1 MELDKLKGLLTES
14 RNPRS
19 AHIDACSTRE
29 IVRIINEEDKTVAEA
44 VARETDQIAE
54 LIDAAANAIQNGGR
68 LLYIGA
74 GTSGRLGVLDA
85 AECRPTYGVD
95 DNTVVGLI
103 AGGRGA
109 MFSAVEGAED
119 SLALAAEELRAIDF
133 CSRDVLVGLAASGR
147 TPYVIGGLRYARSI
161 GAVTGSIACTSGA
174 EISALSDIA
183 IEVLTGPEVVTGST
197 RMKAGTAQ
205 KMVLNMLSTGTMIRL
220 GKVMGNLMVDVQAT
234 NDKLKARAV
243 RIVMEAAEVDKGT
256 AEAALQQS
264 GGSAKKAILSLSD
277 PASVGGKLT

>member
-19 AHIDACSTRE
+19 AHIDTCSTRE
-29 IVRIINEEDKTVAEA
+29 IVRIISEEDKTVAEA
-44 VARETDQIAE
+44 VARETDRIAE
-54 LIDAAANAIQNGGR
+54 LIDAAAHAIQSGGR
-68 LLYIGA
+68 LIYIGA

-119 SLALAAEELRAIDF
+119 SLTLAEEELRAIGF
-133 CSRDVLVGLAASGR
+133 CSKDVLVGLAASGR

-243 RIVMEAAEVDKGT
+243 RIVMEAAEVDKAK
-256 AEAALQQS
+256 AEAALQQN
-264 GGSAKKAILSLSD
+264 GGSAKKAILSLLEE
-277 PASVGGKLT
+277 GRT

>member
-19 AHIDACSTRE
+19 AHIDTCSTRE
-29 IVRIINEEDKTVAEA
+29 IVRIISEEDKTVAEA
-44 VARETDQIAE
+44 VARETDRIAE
-54 LIDAAANAIQNGGR
+54 LIDAAAHAIQSGGR
-68 LLYIGA
+68 LIYIGA

-119 SLALAAEELRAIDF
+119 SLTLAEEELCAIDF
-133 CSRDVLVGLAASGR
+133 CSKDVLVGLAASGR

-243 RIVMEAAEVDKGT
+243 RIVMEAAEVDKAK
-256 AEAALQQS
+256 AEAALQQN
-264 GGSAKKAILSLSD
+264 GGSAKKAILSLLEE
-277 PASVGGKLT
+277 GRT

>member
-1 MELDKLKGLLTES
+1 MELDKLKNLLTET

-19 AHIDACSTRE
+19 AHIDKCSTEE
-29 IVRIINEEDKTVAEA
+29 IVRIINAEDKTVAEA
-44 VARETDQIAE
+44 VEKEAAQIAK
-54 LIDAAANAIQNGGR
+54 LIDAGVVALENGGR
-68 LLYIGA
+68 LIYIGA

-119 SLALAAEELRAIDF
+119 SLTLAEEELSAIDF
-133 CSRDVLVGLAASGR
+133 SAKDVLVGLAASGR
-147 TPYVIGGLRYARSI
+147 TPYVIGGLKYAKSI
-161 GAVTGSIACTSGA
+161 GAVTGSVACTANA
-174 EISALSDIA
+174 EISAIADIP
-183 IEVLTGPEVVTGST
+183 IEVLTGAEVVTGST

-205 KMVLNMLSTGTMIRL
+205 KMVLNMLSTGVMIRL

-243 RIVMEAAEVDKGT
+243 RIVMEAAEVDKAT
-256 AEAALQQS
+256 AERALQQN
-264 GGSAKKAILSLSD
+264 GGSAKKAIMSL
-277 PASVGGKLT
+277 L

>member
-1 MELDKLKGLLTES
+1 MELDKLKNLLTET

-19 AHIDACSTRE
+19 AHIDKCSTEE
-29 IVRIINEEDKTVAEA
+29 IVRIINAEDKTVAEA
-44 VARETDQIAE
+44 VEKETAQIAK
-54 LIDAAANAIQNGGR
+54 LIDAGVVALENGGR
-68 LLYIGA
+68 LIYIGA

-119 SLALAAEELRAIDF
+119 SLTLAEEELRAIDF
-133 CSRDVLVGLAASGR
+133 TSRDVLVGLAASGR
-147 TPYVIGGLRYARSI
+147 TPYVIGGLQYAKSI
-161 GAVTGSIACTSGA
+161 GAVTGSVACTANA
-174 EISALSDIA
+174 EISAIADIP
-183 IEVLTGPEVVTGST
+183 IEVLTGAEVVTGST

-205 KMVLNMLSTGTMIRL
+205 KMVLNMLSTGVMIRL

-243 RIVMEAAEVDKGT
+243 RIVMEAAEVDRAT
-256 AEAALQQS
+256 AELALQQN
-264 GGSAKKAILSLSD
+264 GGSAKKAILSL
-277 PASVGGKLT
+277 L

>member
-14 RNPRS
+14 RNPNS
-19 AHIDACSTRE
+19 AQIDKCTTEE
-29 IVRIINEEDKTVAEA
+29 IVRIINAEDKTVADAVEKEA
-44 VARETDQIAE
+44 LQIAK
-54 LIDAAANAIQNGGR
+54 LIDAGVTAMENGGR
-68 LLYIGA
+68 LIYIGA

-119 SLALAAEELRAIDF
+119 SLTLAEEELRAIDF
-133 CSRDVLVGLAASGR
+133 SSRDVLVGLAASGR
-147 TPYVIGGLRYARSI
+147 TPYVIGGLQYAHSL
-161 GAVTGSIACTSGA
+161 GAVTGSVACTANA
-174 EISALSDIA
+174 EISALADIP
-183 IEVLTGPEVVTGST
+183 IEVLTGAEVVTGST

-205 KMVLNMLSTGTMIRL
+205 KMVLNMLSTGVMIRL

-243 RIVMEAAEVDKGT
+243 RIVMEAAEVDKAT
-256 AEAALQQS
+256 AELALQQN
-264 GGSAKKAILSLSD
+264 GGSAKKAIMSL
-277 PASVGGKLT
+277 L

>member
-1 MELDKLKGLLTES
+1 MELNRLKNLLTES

-19 AHIDACSTRE
+19 AHIDRCNTE
-29 IVRIINEEDKTVAEA
+29 ELVRIINEEDKTVAEA
-44 VARETDQIAE
+44 VSHELGQIAK
-54 LIDAAANAIQNGGR
+54 LIDVAEAALKNGGR
-68 LLYIGA
+68 LIYIGA

-119 SLALAAEELRAIDF
+119 SLTLAEEELRAIGF
-133 CSRDVLVGLAASGR
+133 SRADVLVGLAASGR
-147 TPYVIGGLRYARSI
+147 TPYVIGGLTYARSV
-161 GAVTGSIACTSGA
+161 GAVTGSVACTAHA
-174 EISALSDIA
+174 EISALADVP
-183 IEVLTGPEVVTGST
+183 IEVLTGAEVVTGST

-205 KMVLNMLSTGTMIRL
+205 KMVLNMLSTGVMIRL

-234 NDKLKARAV
+234 NDKLKTRAV
-243 RIVMEAAEVDKGT
+243 RIVMEAAEVDQAT
-256 AEAALQQS
+256 AEAALEKH
-264 GGSAKKAILSLSD
+264 GGSAKQAILSL
-277 PASVGGKLT
+277 L

>member
-1 MELDKLKGLLTES
+1 MELDKLRNLLTES

-19 AHIDACSTRE
+19 ANIDKCSTEE
-29 IVRIINEEDKTVAEA
+29 IVYIINAEDKTVAEA
-44 VARETDQIAE
+44 VEKESAQIAK
-54 LIDAAANAIQNGGR
+54 LIDAGVTALENGGR
-68 LLYIGA
+68 LIYIGA

-119 SLALAAEELRAIDF
+119 SLTLAEEELRAIDF
-133 CSRDVLVGLAASGR
+133 TSRDVLVGLAASGR
-147 TPYVIGGLRYARSI
+147 TPYVIGGLRYAKSI
-161 GAVTGSIACTSGA
+161 GAVTGSVACTAGA
-174 EISALSDIA
+174 EISAVADIP

-205 KMVLNMLSTGTMIRL
+205 KMVLNMLSTGVMIRL

-234 NDKLKARAV
+234 NDKLKARAI
-243 RIVMEAAEVDKGT
+243 RIVMEAAEVDKAV
-256 AEAALQQS
+256 AEAALLQN
-264 GGSAKKAILSLSD
+264 GGSAKKAILSL
-277 PASVGGKLT
+277 LNQ

>member
-1 MELDKLKGLLTES
+1 MELDKLKNLLTET

-19 AHIDACSTRE
+19 AHIDKCSTEE
-29 IVRIINEEDKTVAEA
+29 IVRIINAEDKTVADA
-44 VARETDQIAE
+44 VEKETAQIAK
-54 LIDAAANAIQNGGR
+54 LIDAGVVALENGGR
-68 LLYIGA
+68 LIYIGA

-119 SLALAAEELRAIDF
+119 SLTLAEEELRAIDF
-133 CSRDVLVGLAASGR
+133 SAKDVLVGLAASGR
-147 TPYVIGGLRYARSI
+147 TPYVIGGLQYAKSI
-161 GAVTGSIACTSGA
+161 GAVTGSVACTANA
-174 EISALSDIA
+174 EISVIADIP
-183 IEVLTGPEVVTGST
+183 IEVLTGAEVVTGST

-205 KMVLNMLSTGTMIRL
+205 KMVLNMLSTGVMIRL

-243 RIVMEAAEVDKGT
+243 RIVMEAAEVDKAT
-256 AEAALQQS
+256 AEVALARC
-264 GGSAKKAILSLSD
+264 GGSAKKAIVSL
-277 PASVGGKLT
+277 L